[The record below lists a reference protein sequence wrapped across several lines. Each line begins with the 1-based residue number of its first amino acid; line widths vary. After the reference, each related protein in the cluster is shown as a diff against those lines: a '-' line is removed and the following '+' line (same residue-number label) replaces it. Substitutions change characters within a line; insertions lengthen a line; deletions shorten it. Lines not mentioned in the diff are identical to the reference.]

1 MAIRFELRDD
11 NVRAVR
17 FMVSPL
23 VEAALSLNAY
33 LFPQTRGLQHEWIR
47 SMRRLPVALRREIQA
62 FGFVLD
68 FAIPDCLLP
77 THGRSPASFAEEL
90 ERLAG
95 LEPRIAGYEILRP
108 SFHYEIASASGA
120 RGARSRGCPRA
131 RPRASRRATARAR
144 VALARLSFSRPEEL
158 QARFVALLDDYWRL
172 GFGEA
177 WARLEPRLLAVAR
190 RDARSV
196 AGSGVYSIL
205 DGRFADTVVD
215 RRNGVLMRRSPHEHT
230 VRPTRRRP
238 LVLDPER
245 LRLAARSRQLRRPV
259 AARPHLPAGRD
270 RDRDA
275 RFARSRR
282 RPRRT
287 ARARRPCQIADPTG
301 DRDQGPLD
309 RGARR
314 PDRPEPGRGLEAP
327 PHPRGRR
334 TRDPA
339 TRGVLRHLCRR
350 PTWPAGPIGPA
361 RFVRLPGERNQAS
374 GLSAPCTSVAPC
386 VGAAGTPGSCAPES
400 SRNGG

>member
-1 MAIRFELRDD
+1 MAIRFELRND

-33 LFPQTRGLQHEWIR
+33 LFPQERGLQHEWIR

-108 SFHYEIASASGA
+108 SFHYEIASVSGA
-120 RGARSRGCPRA
+120 EALARTDVRDLVLERAARHGSRA
-131 RPRASRRATARAR
+131 
-144 VALARLSFSRPEEL
+144 VALARLSFTRPEEL

-238 LVLDPER
+238 LVLIPSVFVWPHVRVNCDAPWPLALIYPPGDVMTETRVSPVPADVLAGQRALGEPAR
-245 LRLAARSRQLRRPV
+245 LQILRAIATKPRSTEELADLVGLSRAGV
-259 AARPHLPAGRD
+259 SKHLHILADAGLTT
-270 RDRDA
+270 
-275 RFARSRR
+275 RR
-282 RPRRT
+282 REGYYVIY
-287 ARARRPCQIADPTG
+287 AADPHGLRALT
-301 DRDQGPLD
+301 DRLD
-309 RGARR
+309 SY
-314 PDRPEPGRGLEAP
+314 
-327 PHPRGRR
+327 
-334 TRDPA
+334 
-339 TRGVLRHLCRR
+339 VC
-350 PTWPAGPIGPA
+350 
-361 RFVRLPGERNQAS
+361 
-374 GLSAPCTSVAPC
+374 
-386 VGAAGTPGSCAPES
+386 PES
-400 SRNGG
+400 DG